1 MNLLSLSLLY
11 GGIFLMSYK
20 VESLTI
26 GYGNKRVVEDI
37 NIDFNDCG
45 IYQLNGENG
54 AGKTTLLLTLTGH
67 LKPISGSFDTRLK
80 DGLFFVQ
87 DSDLYDN
94 LSGFENI
101 RLITKKNFSEEEM
114 INEAKKFGIADIL
127 SRKAKNYSYGERM
140 RLLFTASTFSD
151 NKIIY
156 FDEIDK
162 GIDKGNLKKLVESV
176 EVLSKDK
183 LIIITSHRENNFY
196 SDISTRIVFKDK
208 KIQIINEDKT
218 ANNLNEKI
226 DDNKDTT
233 PAKENKPL
241 LRRALFSPILTSI
254 ISCVFVLL
262 SALMG
267 YLFSGSNYKI
277 ININDEVGYNIVLLE
292 NKSDYFSLTPIID
305 DDVKHIPNAVPDYL
319 SFSLT
324 DKGMPSFYISNN
336 DEVDYAFIADYV
348 DLDLVDKQII
358 DTSKDDGFTL
368 YFNSSLTES
377 FKENYNIDINKS
389 NAKCKF
395 KFEKND
401 KDLGPLNFNF
411 DVKMKKL
418 NYDDSPLGLNKVY
431 YSGSS
436 FKKAMSNYKVT
447 VEENEIEFLDYIKTN
462 RINNG
467 YKAYNFVGSEELLND
482 IALKDEE
489 DKNYTDY
496 DGNIYYSA
504 SFYTA
509 FHKKIKANQLDPT
522 LFFIFGL
529 ISTGITSLFAVFAA
543 LITRKNRS
551 KSFLLSLVFKYKNR
565 DLIFY
570 IINYL
575 IPCFAGIISSIVI
588 TILAGINGLFCFI
601 PPLLFLLLSLIFM
614 IVDDKHPYN
623 SLIKQRKTSGVD

>member
-1 MNLLSLSLLY
+1 
-11 GGIFLMSYK
+11 MSYK

-26 GYGNKRVVEDI
+26 GYNNKTVVENI
-37 NIDFNDCG
+37 NIDFNDYG

-54 AGKTTLLLTLTGH
+54 AGKTTFLLTLTGH
-67 LKPISGSFDTRLK
+67 LKPISGSFDVRLK

-94 LSGFENI
+94 LTGFENI

-114 INEAKKFGIADIL
+114 ISEAKKFGIAGIL
-127 SRKAKNYSYGERM
+127 QRKAKNYSYGERM

-151 NKIIY
+151 NKIVY

-162 GIDKGNLKKLVESV
+162 GIDKENLKKLVESV

-208 KIQIINEDKT
+208 KIQIVNEDKSKT
-218 ANNLNEKI
+218 DLAKNDYKESI
-226 DDNKDTT
+226 

-241 LRRALFSPILTSI
+241 LRKALFSPILTSI
-254 ISCVFVLL
+254 ISCVFILL
-262 SALMG
+262 SILMG

-277 ININDEVGYNIVLLE
+277 IDINDELGYNIVLLE
-292 NKSDYFSLTPIID
+292 NKSEYPRVSTITDE
-305 DDVKHIPNAVPDYL
+305 DVKNIPNAVPDYL

-336 DEVDYAFIADYV
+336 NEVDYAFIADYV
-348 DLDLVDKQII
+348 DLDLIDKKIVDP
-358 DTSKDDGFTL
+358 SKEDGFTL
-368 YFNSSLTES
+368 YFNSSLTKS
-377 FKENYNIDINKS
+377 FKENYSIDIKKS
-389 NAKCKF
+389 SSKCIF
-395 KFEKND
+395 KFEEEDKN
-401 KDLGPLNFNF
+401 LGALSFSF
-411 DVKMKKL
+411 DVKMKEL
-418 NYDDSPLGLNKVY
+418 DYNDSPLELNKVY
-431 YSGSS
+431 YFGSS

-447 VEENEIEFLDYIKTN
+447 IEENEIEFLDYIKTN
-462 RINNG
+462 RINAG
-467 YKAYNFVGSEELLND
+467 YKSYNLIGSEELLNE

-489 DKNYTDY
+489 DKYYKDESG
-496 DGNIYYSA
+496 DIYFSA

-509 FHKKIKANQLDPT
+509 FNKKVKANQLDPT

-529 ISTGITSLFAVFAA
+529 ISTGITSLFAIFAS

-551 KSFLLSLVFKYKNR
+551 KSFLLSLVFKYKDRN
-565 DLIFY
+565 LISY
-570 IINYL
+570 ILNYL
-575 IPCFAGIISSIVI
+575 IPFAAGIISSIVV
-588 TILAGINGLFCFI
+588 TILSGVNGLFCFI
-601 PPLLFLLLSLIFM
+601 PPFIFLLLSLISM
-614 IVDDKHPYN
+614 IIDNKHPYN